1 MGNAFKLKEE
11 RFRKHK
17 EEKFYTEGGETQAE
31 VAQRG
36 RGCPF
41 SGNIQDQVGEGSE
54 LPHLVEGSPAP
65 CKVVGLHSL

>member
-17 EEKFYTEGGETQAE
+17 EEKFYTEGGETQAV

-36 RGCPF
+36 RGC
-41 SGNIQDQVGEGSE
+41 
-54 LPHLVEGSPAP
+54 L
-65 CKVVGLHSL
+65 SLETFRTRLERALSYLI